1 MIMASIQLFQI
12 LKARLGERE
21 AEALVSYVDTTLKEN
36 NRVIHETNLRT
47 LATKEDIFLVKED
60 IIKLEVKVAESKSDV
75 IRWIFA
81 LFVTMMLAFI
91 GLYLKK

>member
-1 MIMASIQLFQI
+1 MASIQLFQI

-21 AEALVSYVDTTLKEN
+21 AEALVNYVDTTLKEN

-47 LATKEDIFLVKED
+47 LATKEDVAKV
-60 IIKLEVKVAESKSDV
+60 EVKIAEVKSDV
-75 IRWIFA
+75 IHWIFA
-81 LFVTMMLAFI
+81 LFITMMLAFI